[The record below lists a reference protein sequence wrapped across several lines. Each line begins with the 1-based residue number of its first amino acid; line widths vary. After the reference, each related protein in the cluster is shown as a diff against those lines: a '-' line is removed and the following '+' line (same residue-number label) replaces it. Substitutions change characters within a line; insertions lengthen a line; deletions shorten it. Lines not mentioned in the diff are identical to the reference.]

1 MITTSVIK
9 QLIKEKKYV
18 PELLINNKYNKK
30 HNKKHTNIKTEEILG
45 LCFWDSGLLE
55 NTILWLGDD
64 TNSNIICYIS
74 LRIKIRT
81 WIFQRQTNPLQD
93 ILSVLALPCFCTYL
107 QKVWSKKTN
116 KKHFK
121 TLEKEKYVTPD
132 QIFEAAWTAIWTV
145 DDLAPPTYL
154 TFKDVD
160 IQMFHDNTCPLFF
173 VIILLNHS
181 VQCCCNAETSPLINT
196 VKYCTGCYIIA
207 TLG

>member
-1 MITTSVIK
+1 M
-9 QLIKEKKYV
+9 
-18 PELLINNKYNKK
+18 
-30 HNKKHTNIKTEEILG
+30 
-45 LCFWDSGLLE
+45 E

-181 VQCCCNAETSPLINT
+181 VQCCCNAQTSPLINT

-207 TLG
+207 TLGLKLWSSIQQRMQWHISFIMIWVLLSLSKCQLVFMTFFSPHAQNLELWKSY